1 MVDYQCIG
9 KQDSS
14 IDLSGY
20 VLNNI
25 EEGNNNKNSVLEKS
39 NLNVVVSDI
48 KSSGNLENLGSKTS
62 SSFTTDELNKI
73 VIFKMNQEIK
83 KISAVNYK
91 FNFEIEGTLDK
102 EITSEN
108 SITQELELNEIATKA
123 SCTFTTGESK
133 TAKLSCSLNAEE
145 HQDILEFS
153 FKTAE
158 IKTENNEIYLTKLN
172 DITLAN
178 TVQEKLLEAE
188 EAEGIDQPVENKEG
202 EVESDKESKA
212 DDESKESKDDDESK
226 ESKDDDESKESKKD
240 DESGIEDGD
249 KSNII
254 TICLVFVVILNL
266 LMI

>member
-1 MVDYQCIG
+1 M
-9 KQDSS
+9 
-14 IDLSGY
+14 
-20 VLNNI
+20 
-25 EEGNNNKNSVLEKS
+25 
-39 NLNVVVSDI
+39 
-48 KSSGNLENLGSKTS
+48 
-62 SSFTTDELNKI
+62 
-73 VIFKMNQEIK
+73 
-83 KISAVNYK
+83 
-91 FNFEIEGTLDK
+91 
-102 EITSEN
+102 
-108 SITQELELNEIATKA
+108 
-123 SCTFTTGESK
+123 
-133 TAKLSCSLNAEE
+133 
-145 HQDILEFS
+145 EFS

-212 DDESKESKDDDESK
+212 DDESKESKADDESKESKDDDESK

-254 TICLVFVVILNL
+254 TISLVFVVILNL